1 MLKALSI
8 PIVSAALLAF
18 SAPAQAQISV
28 GVGADVD
35 LGVNLRVGDPYV
47 YHGYHSDRWYYE
59 DYRRDGRYYDAYG
72 GYDCHKGF
80 KYTWHDDYRA
90 RYEAYWCFDE
100 KDRRY
105 EARRT
110 RTVVRVR

>member
-1 MLKALSI
+1 MLKTSSI
-8 PIVSAALLAF
+8 PIVSAALLVFA
-18 SAPAQAQISV
+18 APAQAQISV

-59 DYRRDGRYYDAYG
+59 EYRREGRYYETYG

-90 RYEAYWCFDE
+90 RYEAYWCFDDN
-100 KDRRY
+100 DRRY
-105 EARRT
+105 EARKT
-110 RTVVRVR
+110 RAVVRIR